1 MERTRFTTSTV
12 LAIAALALAA
22 VAVASPAFAGQGRG
36 GGTTVSLAAADA
48 AQVRSITVHG
58 TGRITLTP
66 DMATVD
72 LGVSTRAATASAAQE
87 SAATKMT
94 AVLASV
100 RTFGIADRDLATVSV
115 SLSPMYDY
123 NDGNQ
128 KLTGYEATQTLEVK
142 VHKLGDTGRLIDSA
156 VAAGA
161 SIVQGISLTVSDPAA
176 ATSQARNAAVADA
189 KARATALAQAAG
201 VSLGAP
207 ISITEGS
214 SPLPTPI
221 PYAMAAA
228 PAADKSVTPIVPGTT
243 EIDLDVEVVYAIS

>member
-1 MERTRFTTSTV
+1 MERTRFTTTTV

-22 VAVASPAFAGQGRG
+22 VAIASPALASAGR
-36 GGTTVSLAAADA
+36 GGTTVALAPADA

-58 TGRITLTP
+58 TGRVTLTP

-94 AVLASV
+94 AVLAAV
-100 RTFGIADRDLATVSV
+100 RSFGIADKDLATVSV
-115 SLSPMYDY
+115 NLSPTYDY

-128 KLTGYEATQTLEVK
+128 KLTGYEASQTLEVK
-142 VHKLGDTGRLIDSA
+142 VHKLGDTGSLIDSA
-156 VAAGA
+156 VTAGA

-176 ATSQARNAAVADA
+176 ATAQARTAAMADA
-189 KARATALAQAAG
+189 KARAAALAQSAG

-214 SPLPTPI
+214 SPLPTPM
-221 PYAMAAA
+221 PFAMGAA
-228 PAADKSVTPIVPGTT
+228 PAADKASTPIVPGTT
-243 EIDLDVEVVYAIS
+243 EIDLDVEVVFAIG